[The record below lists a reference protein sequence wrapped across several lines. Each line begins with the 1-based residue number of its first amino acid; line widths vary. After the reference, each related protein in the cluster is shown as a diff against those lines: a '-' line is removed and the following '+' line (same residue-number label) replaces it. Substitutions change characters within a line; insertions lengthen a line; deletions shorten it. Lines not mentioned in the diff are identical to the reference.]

1 MVLDLINVYNI
12 YISFYSEEGLLRNIK
27 NKVFVLPWGW
37 KSVVFFVPKYTSH
50 SRHLTSAW
58 GSWKLSQR
66 IPHHPKHGFWPQNHV
81 FSMFRSWITPQVRLS
96 LLEVILDPLQ
106 PLHPILDCQV
116 DLRLLKMV
124 PNDSPSPKTWGLTPE
139 PWPWHIQKL
148 SYSPSY
154 SFTSWSPPLP
164 LTAPPPHSWPSG
176 WSEASGNGLQW
187 FPITPKL
194 GVWHQNHVCSM
205 LRSWVIPQVRIPLL
219 EVLLDL
225 LQSLHPVL
233 DLQINLRFFKMVSN
247 DSPYPKSLG

>member
-1 MVLDLINVYNI
+1 MYLSLLGTTNNQLTSVSVN
-12 YISFYSEEGLLRNIK
+12 FCHYSEEGLLRNVK

-139 PWPWHIQKL
+139 PCL
-148 SYSPSY
+148 
-154 SFTSWSPPLP
+154 
-164 LTAPPPHSWPSG
+164 
-176 WSEASGNGLQW
+176 
-187 FPITPKL
+187 
-194 GVWHQNHVCSM
+194 
-205 LRSWVIPQVRIPLL
+205 
-219 EVLLDL
+219 
-225 LQSLHPVL
+225 
-233 DLQINLRFFKMVSN
+233 
-247 DSPYPKSLG
+247 

>member
-12 YISFYSEEGLLRNIK
+12 YISFYSEEGLLRNVK

-58 GSWKLSQR
+58 GSWKLPQR

-154 SFTSWSPPLP
+154 SFTSWSPPW
-164 LTAPPPHSWPSG
+164 PP
-176 WSEASGNGLQW
+176 
-187 FPITPKL
+187 T
-194 GVWHQNHVCSM
+194 V
-205 LRSWVIPQVRIPLL
+205 
-219 EVLLDL
+219 
-225 LQSLHPVL
+225 QSLHPVL
-233 DLQINLRFFKMVSN
+233 HLQVNLRLTKMVPN
-247 DSPYPKSLG
+247 DSPYPKTWGWT